1 MCLEISLEI
10 SEAVVAMRSGGK
22 SMARHRKKIDKKV
35 RTWAKAAVTSV
46 LSPREGLGLS
56 EQTLPPAG
64 HGEYNR

>member
-1 MCLEISLEI
+1 
-10 SEAVVAMRSGGK
+10 
-22 SMARHRKKIDKKV
+22 MARYRKKTDKKV